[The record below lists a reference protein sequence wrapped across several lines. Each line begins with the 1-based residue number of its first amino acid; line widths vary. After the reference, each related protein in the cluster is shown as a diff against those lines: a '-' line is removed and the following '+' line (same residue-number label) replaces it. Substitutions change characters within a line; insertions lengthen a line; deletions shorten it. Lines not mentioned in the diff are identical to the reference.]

1 MPCLDTQATTFHN
14 SADAHSAQY
23 QLCTRVS
30 ILPSFL
36 SGQSLVCILLH
47 PTNKMVDEHLK
58 LSILCWDFLLLFSSR
73 SIKMYTARFLFR
85 MDARMKNIRCGLGH
99 NQKKTINL
107 FGFIECVAACI
118 FSSMKC
124 SCSMLRDFR
133 LLA

>member
-1 MPCLDTQATTFHN
+1 MPYLDTQATTFHN
-14 SADAHSAQY
+14 SVDAHSVQY
-23 QLCTRVS
+23 QLCTGVS
-30 ILPSFL
+30 ILTSFL
-36 SGQSLVCILLH
+36 SSQSPVCILLH
-47 PTNKMVDEHLK
+47 PTNKMVDGRLK

-85 MDARMKNIRCGLGH
+85 KDALMKNIRCGLGR
-99 NQKKTINL
+99 NQKKTINW
-107 FGFIECVAACI
+107 FGFIVCVAVCI